1 LQSLVRGYDICSY
14 AADECGRAATSCS
27 VVDQLAGSRV
37 GVANIELRAPLGGL
51 LTGDIDYGRLPI
63 EAIVFADAALLW
75 THPAGRATDRDQFRS
90 VGAGARVN
98 LGGIVLEMTAAK
110 PFDSS
115 RGRWRANLL
124 LRHGF

>member
-1 LQSLVRGYDICSY
+1 MLS
-14 AADECGRAATSCS
+14 
-27 VVDQLAGSRV
+27 
-37 GVANIELRAPLGGL
+37 
-51 LTGDIDYGRLPI
+51 GDIDYGRLPI

-75 THPAGRATDRDQFRS
+75 THPAGSVTDRDQFRS
-90 VGAGARVN
+90 VGAGARIN

-115 RGRWRANLL
+115 RERWRANLL